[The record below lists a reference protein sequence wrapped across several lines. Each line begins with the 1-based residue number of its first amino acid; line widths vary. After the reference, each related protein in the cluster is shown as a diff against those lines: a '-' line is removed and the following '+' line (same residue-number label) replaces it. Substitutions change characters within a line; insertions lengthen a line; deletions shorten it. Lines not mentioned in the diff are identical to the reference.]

1 MLSETVRNTLFCKTH
16 LALFSRGQ
24 NSAFLQ
30 PLSFFLLLFWAH
42 TNAHMHSNPFQQ
54 QDVGQVKTSLHGA
67 FWVSSVPSVTL
78 CWSLSHIRGWL
89 LDAKQQLLSKLCF
102 CFSAILLVSNTFV
115 KLSTDCLL
123 ANSLALHWH
132 DSQLGLTLISE
143 KALKWHWSFF
153 IKNMHK
159 SKTFSDVLDQMYVR
173 MFHIPSQTL
182 FFVLGEKKRSLGR
195 DYHPLCL
202 KCQKCMRTLTA
213 GQHAEVDKMAFKYKN
228 WEQMGWM
235 GEWENAISTV
245 CMFQHDEKPYCSHCY
260 LRMFCSKGTACSNA
274 LIYMQ
279 VPPER
284 LTWACESLSTGTWWP
299 VSAQQLSPGLHQQH
313 WPQPRWTNAGKQKTH
328 RGRKRLDCW
337 LNK

>member
-1 MLSETVRNTLFCKTH
+1 M
-16 LALFSRGQ
+16 
-24 NSAFLQ
+24 
-30 PLSFFLLLFWAH
+30 
-42 TNAHMHSNPFQQ
+42 
-54 QDVGQVKTSLHGA
+54 
-67 FWVSSVPSVTL
+67 
-78 CWSLSHIRGWL
+78 
-89 LDAKQQLLSKLCF
+89 
-102 CFSAILLVSNTFV
+102 
-115 KLSTDCLL
+115 
-123 ANSLALHWH
+123 
-132 DSQLGLTLISE
+132 ISE

-159 SKTFSDVLDQMYVR
+159 SKTFSDVLDQMYVK

-182 FFVLGEKKRSLGR
+182 FFILGEKKRSLGR

-284 LTWACESLSTGTWWP
+284 LTSACKSLSTGTWWP

-328 RGRKRLDCW
+328 RGRKRLDW
-337 LNK
+337 IAD